1 MERRKGIPLVPL
13 VIFVALLVAIIL
25 VCSIILGINKKNKK
39 GNTISYTPET
49 TTAPQENTTIEEPK
63 DETGEEITSED
74 IINEDEDIKSAY
86 KLVGNDKTFAKYAI
100 YATGGFDVDND
111 NIKNDFKLQ
120 LAAAQSS
127 DEEEITIEKMQEYAD
142 KIFENNDDIEFKD
155 FSLYSSDT
163 NFTDEY
169 NIVGYIY
176 DEENEK
182 YVSSKNDNE
191 ESDPSEITEL
201 ITKAVKYSD
210 KLEIYVK
217 PIFVR
222 TFYSDEINGMGCQL
236 FKNYDFKQKEWKDSD
251 SIIAIPYSE
260 YNSIL
265 KSEYN
270 RDLDHYK
277 YTEINSNF
285 DLNSITE
292 YKYTF
297 VKDNDGKYKLK
308 SFENTA
314 ATDNSE
320 SNDNNTDNAD
330 VDTSNST
337 NRANTTSASDET
349 DDEEN

>member
-25 VCSIILGINKKNKK
+25 VCSIILGLNKKNKK

-49 TTAPQENTTIEEPK
+49 TTSTEEDTNTVETKE
-63 DETGEEITSED
+63 DESGEEITSED
-74 IINEDEDIKSAY
+74 IINEDEDIKAAY
-86 KLVGNDKTFAKYAI
+86 KLVGNGKTFAKYAI

-127 DEEEITIEKMQEYAD
+127 DDEEITLEKMQEYAD
-142 KIFENNDDIEFKD
+142 KIFENNDDLEFKD

-169 NIVGYIY
+169 SIVGYIY
-176 DEENEK
+176 DDENEK
-182 YVSSKNDNE
+182 YVSSKNNNE

-217 PIFVR
+217 PIFVK

-236 FKNYDFKQKEWKDSD
+236 FKNYDFQQKEWKDSD
-251 SIIAIPYSE
+251 SMIAIPYSE

-277 YTEINSNF
+277 YTEMNSNF

-297 VKDNDGKYKLK
+297 VKDSDGKYKLK
-308 SFENTA
+308 SFESISKVNNSDNNDSDSD
-314 ATDNSE
+314 TDNST
-320 SNDNNTDNAD
+320 N
-330 VDTSNST
+330 TSNKT
-337 NRANTTSASDET
+337 NTTVSSNEN